1 MAVSR
6 GTMPNPSEKEPIKI
20 TLDDLANISIPETSV
35 VSPVSSSTGA
45 KSYGTIAAAA
55 EQFVPVSE
63 ERGSI
68 LLQGWFYL
76 GLAGLLGAL
85 AGWAICE
92 PGFVDG
98 GGRMQHWGNIVM
110 VPFILMLMC
119 VGFGVAESTV
129 ERSLQKA
136 LLRGV
141 LALPLGLVLGF
152 VFYFMANMIYNV
164 ALGLCYEAGVQSFR
178 NPAVWIARG
187 IAWMVFGAAGGVVYG
202 IVGQSSKKGY
212 YGVLGGLIGAGIG
225 GVIFDPIAMLT
236 KGAALSRCVGFA
248 LVGLATG
255 VAMGLVESALK
266 DRWLYVTAGPLAGK
280 QFILYKSETSIG
292 SRQESDIYLFKD
304 PNILPQHALIQ
315 ISGAR
320 VQLRATG
327 PVQWAGQSIKNRVL
341 QDGDL
346 LQVGRYSFRYKEKHR
361 S

>member
-1 MAVSR
+1 VRTAQR
-6 GTMPNPSEKEPIKI
+6 ETMSNPSEKQPIKI
-20 TLDDLANISIPETSV
+20 TLDDLAAVTVPETSGV
-35 VSPVSSSTGA
+35 PAITSSSGA
-45 KSYGTIAAAA
+45 KSYGTITEAAD
-55 EQFVPVSE
+55 QFVPVSE

-76 GLAGLLGAL
+76 GVAGFLGAII
-85 AGWAICE
+85 GWAICE
-92 PGFVDG
+92 PAFIDG
-98 GGRMQHWGNIVM
+98 GKVQHWGNIVM
-110 VPFILMLMC
+110 VPTILMLMC
-119 VGFGVAESTV
+119 IGFGVAESIV

-136 LLRGV
+136 VLRGV

-152 VFYFMANMIYNV
+152 VFYFMANMLYNV
-164 ALGLCYEAGVQSFR
+164 ALGICYEAGAQSYR
-178 NPAVWIARG
+178 NPAVWLARG

-236 KGAALSRCVGFA
+236 KGASLSRCVGFA

-266 DRWLYVTAGPLAGK
+266 DRWLYVVSGPLAGK
-280 QFILYKSETSIG
+280 QFILYKSETNIG

-304 PNILPQHALIQ
+304 PNILSQHAQIQ
-315 ISGAR
+315 ITGAR

-327 PVQWAGQSIKNRVL
+327 PVHCLGQLVRTRVL
-341 QDGDL
+341 QDGDV
-346 LQVGRYSFRYKEKHR
+346 LQLGRYTFRYKEKHR

>member
-1 MAVSR
+1 
-6 GTMPNPSEKEPIKI
+6 MPNQSEKPALKI
-20 TLDDLANISIPETSV
+20 TLEDLDGVTVQPTIAAPQLQ
-35 VSPVSSSTGA
+35 PSTRR
-45 KSYGTIAAAA
+45 SYGTVTEAAQ
-55 EQFVPVSE
+55 QFVPVSE

-76 GLAGLLGAL
+76 GVAGLCAAIL
-85 AGWAICE
+85 GWAVCE
-92 PGFVDG
+92 PGFIDG
-98 GGRMQHWGNIVM
+98 GKTQHWGNFVM
-110 VPFILMLMC
+110 VPFILMLMSM
-119 VGFGVAESTV
+119 GFGIAESTV

-152 VFYFMANMIYNV
+152 VFYTMANMIY
-164 ALGLCYEAGVQSFR
+164 ALALSICYQAGAQTFR
-178 NPAVWIARG
+178 NPAVWLARG

-225 GVIFDPIAMLT
+225 GVIFDPISMLT
-236 KGAALSRCVGFA
+236 KGAALSRGVGFA

-255 VAMGLVESALK
+255 VGMGLVESALK

-280 QFILYKSETSIG
+280 QFILYKPNTSIG

-304 PNILPQHALIQ
+304 PSILPQHAQIQ
-315 ISGAR
+315 IIGAR
-320 VQLRATG
+320 VALQATG
-327 PVQWAGQSIKNRVL
+327 PVHWAGQLVKNRIL

-346 LQVGRYSFRYKEKHR
+346 LQVGRYTFRYKEKHR

>member
-1 MAVSR
+1 
-6 GTMPNPSEKEPIKI
+6 MPSPSEREPIKI
-20 TLDDLANISIPETSV
+20 TVEDLAGVSVPEANV
-35 VSPVSSSTGA
+35 VSPTVSPSGA
-45 KSYGTIAAAA
+45 KSYGTIRETA

-76 GLAGLLGAL
+76 GVAGLFGAIV
-85 AGWAICE
+85 AWAVCE
-92 PGFVDG
+92 PGFIDG
-98 GGRMQHWGNIVM
+98 SRAEHWGNVLM
-110 VPFILMLMC
+110 VPLILTLMC
-119 VGFGVAESTV
+119 VGFGIAESTV
-129 ERSLQKA
+129 ERSVQKA

-141 LALPLGLVLGF
+141 LALPLGLILGF
-152 VFYFMANMIYNV
+152 IFYFMANIIYNV
-164 ALGLCYEAGVQSFR
+164 ALGICYEAGAQSYR
-178 NPAVWIARG
+178 NPAVWLARG

-225 GVIFDPIAMLT
+225 GVIFDPISMLT
-236 KGAALSRCVGFA
+236 KGGGLSRAVGFA

-255 VAMGLVESALK
+255 VGMGLVESALK

-280 QFILYKSETSIG
+280 QFILYKSETRIG

-304 PNILPQHALIQ
+304 PAILPQHAVIQ
-315 ISGAR
+315 INGAR

-327 PVQWAGQSIKNRVL
+327 PVHWAGQLVQNRVL

-346 LQVGRYSFRYKEKHR
+346 LQFGRYSFRYNERQR

>member
-1 MAVSR
+1 
-6 GTMPNPSEKEPIKI
+6 MPSPSEKEPIKI
-20 TLDDLANISIPETSV
+20 TLEDLANVSVPE
-35 VSPVSSSTGA
+35 SPFVPQAAPSAGP
-45 KSYGTIAAAA
+45 KSYGTINETA

-63 ERGSI
+63 ERGSF

-76 GLAGLLGAL
+76 GVAGLLGAL
-85 AGWAICE
+85 VAWGVCE

-98 GGRMQHWGNIVM
+98 EKVERWGNLLM
-110 VPFILMLMC
+110 VPLILTMMS
-119 VGFGVAESTV
+119 VGFGIAESTV
-129 ERSLQKA
+129 ERSVRKA

-152 VFYFMANMIYNV
+152 FFYFMANIIYGI
-164 ALGLCYEAGVQSFR
+164 ALGLCYEAGAQTFH
-178 NPAVWIARG
+178 NPAVWLARG

-212 YGVLGGLIGAGIG
+212 YGVIGGLIGAGIG
-225 GVIFDPIAMLT
+225 GVIFDPISMLT
-236 KGAALSRCVGFA
+236 KGGGLSRCVGFA

-255 VAMGLVESALK
+255 IGMGLVESALK

-280 QFILYKSETSIG
+280 QFILYKSETRIG

-304 PNILPQHALIQ
+304 PAILPQHAVIQ
-315 ISGAR
+315 ITGAR
-320 VQLRATG
+320 VQLRASG
-327 PVQWAGQSIKNRVL
+327 PVHWAGQSIQSRVL

-346 LQVGRYSFRYKEKHR
+346 LQVGRYSFRYKERHR